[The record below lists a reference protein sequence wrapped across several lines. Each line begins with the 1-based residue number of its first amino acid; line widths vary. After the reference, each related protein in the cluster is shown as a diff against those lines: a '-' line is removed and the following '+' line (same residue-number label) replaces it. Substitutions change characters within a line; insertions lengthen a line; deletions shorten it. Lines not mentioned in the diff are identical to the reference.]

1 MKTLN
6 FMASMILG
14 ALLLTYCTPQD
25 AASTETA
32 TTEVA
37 DTTYTFVEAQA
48 PIWEEAIAQ
57 IEELADAMPEDMYD
71 YKPHDSVRTFAEQ
84 LIHIGGSS
92 KVMANMFLKDEQP
105 SGPPPQMDAS
115 AMSKEDVV
123 EYVVTN
129 LREAGDIMRSVS
141 DEALQE
147 ETKSFSG
154 RNITRMQGLL
164 MIHDHLTNHK
174 AKANL
179 YVRISGNDPPNYR
192 YY

>member
-1 MKTLN
+1 MITLKN
-6 FMASMILG
+6 LAPLAVG
-14 ALLLTYCTPQD
+14 ALLFTYCTPQD
-25 AASTETA
+25 TSSTETA
-32 TTEVA
+32 TSEVA

-57 IEELADAMPEDMYD
+57 IEELADAMPEDNYD
-71 YKPHDSVRTFAEQ
+71 YRPHDSVMTFSEQ

-105 SGPPPQMDAS
+105 SGPPPEMDAS
-115 AMSKEDVV
+115 AMSKDEVV

-129 LREAGDIMRSVS
+129 LREAGDIMSSVS

-147 ETKSFSG
+147 ETQSFSG
-154 RNITRMQGLL
+154 RSITRMQGLL

-179 YVRISGNDPPNYR
+179 YVRVSGNTPPNYR

>member
-6 FMASMILG
+6 LMASMIMG
-14 ALLLTYCTPQD
+14 VLLFTYCTPQD
-25 AASTETA
+25 DASTEAA

-57 IEELADAMPEDMYD
+57 IEEIADAMPEDNYN
-71 YKPHDSVRTFAEQ
+71 YRPHDSVRTFAEQ

-105 SGPPPQMDAS
+105 SGPPPEMDAS
-115 AMSKEDVV
+115 AMSKDEVV
-123 EYVVTN
+123 EFVVTS
-129 LREAGDIMRSVS
+129 LRDAGDIMSSVS

-147 ETKSFSG
+147 ETQSFSG